1 MLRDIILVATIKKY
15 GKKVL
20 YKKGK
25 FIGII
30 KLQQTHNGFDMC
42 FRGCAYRDIF
52 NGDLC
57 TSVCGAEL
65 WLFRECE
72 LGLALC

>member
-1 MLRDIILVATIKKY
+1 MRDIILVATIKKY

-52 NGDLC
+52 NGQLC
-57 TSVCGAEL
+57 TAVCGAEL
-65 WLFRECE
+65 CRFRECE
-72 LGLALC
+72 LGLAQC